1 MRHVNMYPLDLY
13 TTRGHI
19 VTMTKLLYYEN
30 PELLSFTTMVL
41 DSRLYD
47 GKVQLELAET
57 AFYAEGGGQPSDAGE
72 INGVSVTKVFEE
84 SGRVWHELEGVVG
97 DVDTV
102 EGRVDG
108 ARRRDFSIQHT
119 GQHILSQAFFRL
131 FAAETSS
138 FHLTENKVTIDL
150 SQGDLTAEQVLQAE
164 EMSNRILRQGLQ
176 VKVQVFADKA
186 ALPENLRKLPV
197 VDDSIR
203 LVEITDF
210 DICPCGGTH
219 IASTAELGLIK
230 VLGFERTKGKTKV
243 EFACGDRA
251 IAEFERR
258 LSSDSAVSHL
268 LSTPFTGHTEAVSRL
283 VAIEKELGREVARLG
298 KELLE
303 LKAAAQEPHSVH
315 NGRAFYKLDPWSA
328 SLDEAKLFLALVL
341 KKSPGVGLAVLHG
354 DPARL
359 AVASSTELNAGA
371 ILKDVLVK
379 YGGKGG
385 GIPQSAQGG
394 LPAENLAA
402 ALAEIE
408 AKLLGAHSA

>member
-1 MRHVNMYPLDLY
+1 MTL
-13 TTRGHI
+13 
-19 VTMTKLLYYEN
+19 TKLLYYDN
-30 PELLSFTTMVL
+30 PELLTFSTKVL
-41 DSRLYD
+41 DSRLHN

-57 AFYAEGGGQPSDAGE
+57 AFYVEGGGQPCDVGE
-72 INGVSVTKVFEE
+72 LNGIRVTKVFEE
-84 SGRVWHELEGVVG
+84 SGRVWHELEGVIG

-108 ARRRDFSIQHT
+108 ARRRDFSVQHT

-138 FHLTENKVTIDL
+138 FHLTESKVTIDL
-150 SQGDLTAEQVLQAE
+150 SRGDLTAEQVSQAE

-197 VDDSIR
+197 VEDAIR
-203 LVEITDF
+203 LVEIPDF

-219 IASTAELGLIK
+219 MASTAELGLIK

-251 IAEFERR
+251 MAEFERR
-258 LSSDSAVSHL
+258 LASDTAVSQL
-268 LSTPFTGHTEAVSRL
+268 LSTPFLGHTEAISRL
-283 VAIEKELGREVARLG
+283 VDIEKELGREVNRLG

-303 LKAAAQEPHSVH
+303 LKAAAQEPNSVH
-315 NGRAFYKLDPWSA
+315 DGRAFYKLDPWSA
-328 SLDEAKLFLALVL
+328 SLDEAKLFLAFVL
-341 KKSPGVGLAVLHG
+341 KKAPGVGLAVLPG
-354 DPARL
+354 DPTRIV
-359 AVASSTELNAGA
+359 VASSTELSAGA
-371 ILKDVLVK
+371 ILKEVLVK

-385 GIPQSAQGG
+385 GAPQSAQGV
-394 LPAENLAA
+394 LPEANLAA
-402 ALAEIE
+402 ALAELE
-408 AKLLGAHSA
+408 AKLLVAHGE